1 MRHWLRS
8 YRLLLRWNLLRLR
21 TSLPFLLIIQTL
33 LSVGIVLG
41 FSFLVPRADQVSALY
56 LTTGAPTVAL
66 ITIGMVMAPQM
77 VAQQK
82 FRGLFDYQRAMPVPR
97 LAMLAADASVWMAVS
112 VPGMVAALLVAV
124 LRFDLSLAVSPLVVP
139 AALLVALV
147 AVAVGYG
154 IGYAAKP
161 ELAGIIT
168 NMIIIIALMFSPVNY
183 PADRLPDWLASVHQW
198 LPLQYMAQAMRET
211 LDVPASGVPVLPF
224 VVLAAWGVAGL
235 ALTYRIMTRRA

>member
-1 MRHWLRS
+1 MHHWLRS
-8 YRLLLRWNLLRLR
+8 YGLLLRWNLLRLR
-21 TSLPFLLIIQTL
+21 TSLPFLFIIQTL

-41 FSFLVPRADQVSALY
+41 FSFLVPGDDRVSVLY
-56 LTTGAPTVAL
+56 LATGAPTVAL
-66 ITIGMVMAPQM
+66 ITVGMVMAPQM

-97 LAMLAADASVWMAVS
+97 LAMLAADASVWVALA

-124 LRFDLSLAVSPLVVP
+124 VRFDLNLTVSPLVVP

-147 AVAVGYG
+147 TVAVGYG

-168 NMIIIIALMFSPVNY
+168 NVIIIVAMMFSPVNY
-183 PADRLPDWLASVHQW
+183 PADRLPGWLAAVHEW
-198 LPLQYMAQAMRET
+198 LPFQYMAQAMRET
-211 LDVPASGVPVLPF
+211 LDVPPGGVPALPF
-224 VVLAAWGVAGL
+224 AVLAAWGVAGL
-235 ALTYRIMTRRA
+235 GFTYRIMTRRA

>member
-8 YRLLLRWNLLRLR
+8 YGLLLRWNLLRLR
-21 TSLPFLLIIQTL
+21 TSLPFLFIIQTL

-41 FSFLVPRADQVSALY
+41 FSFLVPRDDPVSVLY
-56 LTTGAPTVAL
+56 LATGAPTVAL
-66 ITIGMVMAPQM
+66 ITVGMVMAPQM

-82 FRGLFDYQRAMPVPR
+82 FLGLFDYQRAMPVPR
-97 LAMLAADASVWMAVS
+97 LAMLAADASVWVALA

-124 LRFDLSLAVSPLVVP
+124 VRFDLSLTVSPLVVP

-147 AVAVGYG
+147 TVAVGYG

-161 ELAGIIT
+161 ELAGMIT
-168 NMIIIIALMFSPVNY
+168 NVIIIIALMFSPVNY
-183 PADRLPDWLASVHQW
+183 PADRLPGWLAAVHQW
-198 LPLQYMAQAMRET
+198 LPFQYLAQAMRET

-224 VVLAAWGVAGL
+224 AVLAAWAAAGL
-235 ALTYRIMTRRA
+235 AVTYRLMTRRA

>member
-1 MRHWLRS
+1 MHHWLRS
-8 YRLLLRWNLLRLR
+8 YGLLLRWNLLRLR
-21 TSLPFLLIIQTL
+21 TSLPFLFIIQTL

-41 FSFLVPRADQVSALY
+41 FSFLVPGDDRVSVLY
-56 LTTGAPTVAL
+56 LATGAPTVAL
-66 ITIGMVMAPQM
+66 ITVGMVMAPQM

-97 LAMLAADASVWMAVS
+97 LAMLAADASVWVALA

-124 LRFDLSLAVSPLVVP
+124 VRFDLNLTVSPLVVP

-147 AVAVGYG
+147 TVAVGYG

-168 NMIIIIALMFSPVNY
+168 NVIIIIAMMFSPVNY
-183 PADRLPDWLASVHQW
+183 PADRLPGWLAAVHEW
-198 LPLQYMAQAMRET
+198 LPFQYMAQAMRET
-211 LDVPASGVPVLPF
+211 LDVPPGGVPALPF
-224 VVLAAWGVAGL
+224 AVLAAWGVAGL
-235 ALTYRIMTRRA
+235 GFTYRIMTRRA